1 MQKAASM
8 ASVLVLIFPPAV
20 LIFEHPAQIVIN
32 QHSCANFLSVIGCAK
47 LAELQVPAHSY
58 SCRLYNQR
66 SFANFWSLH
75 SCADFCSL
83 HSFANFWS
91 VLAHNQHS
99 FICHHSCQ
107 LYNNTDVL
115 CFGLCKHKITTAS
128 SAGTVVASMIST
140 DVPNS
145 SCEQSALSFFCQ
157 FVKPWTSVSPNIRA
171 CFVKLQ
177 NKCHF

>member
-32 QHSCANFLSVIGCAK
+32 QHTCANFLSVISCAK
-47 LAELQVPAHSY
+47 LAKLQVPAQSY
-58 SCRLYNQR
+58 SYCLYNQR
-66 SFANFWSLH
+66 SCANSCSLH
-75 SCADFCSL
+75 SCANFWSFHSRADFWSL

-107 LYNNTDVL
+107 LYNNTAVL
-115 CFGLCKHKITTAS
+115 CFGLYRHKISTAS
-128 SAGTVVASMIST
+128 SAGTVVASIIST
-140 DVPNS
+140 KVKMFGVS
-145 SCEQSALSFFCQ
+145 SHNFPFSASL
-157 FVKPWTSVSPNIRA
+157 
-171 CFVKLQ
+171 
-177 NKCHF
+177 